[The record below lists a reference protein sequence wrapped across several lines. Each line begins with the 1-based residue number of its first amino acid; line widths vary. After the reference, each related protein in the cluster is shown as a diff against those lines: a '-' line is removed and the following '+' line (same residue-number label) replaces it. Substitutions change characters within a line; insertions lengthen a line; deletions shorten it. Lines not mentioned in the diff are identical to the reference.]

1 MASESI
7 RVALGA
13 TTFLEHDLQLDVDDR
28 HPICH
33 GGLVFDISTTD
44 GVITHCV
51 PQIGFMHRSAEKLY
65 ESRDYRQIMML
76 ANRHDWLSGFHGEL
90 LVALTVEEALGI
102 TPPARATWTRML
114 LAEVNRLTTSMM
126 WCSFLTS
133 TPLRALREPLLD
145 FMQQVSGSRIHPMI
159 NRIGGL
165 AHPIPTES
173 LDHLPELLEPIAA
186 RLPDIRQDIARAP
199 LRGIGIVREDVVE
212 AFDCSGIIAQASGVD
227 RDLRFGDPYL
237 AYASCMECTPII
249 TDTAGDASA
258 RYGALLAVMQS
269 SLDIIARA
277 IAVLRDLTD
286 EPIDV
291 PLPKVVRVPNSTTF
305 MQVESPIG
313 ISGALLV
320 SAGDKTPWR
329 LKLTTPSFHTMQAL
343 PTIVQGIE
351 LDQLSTVLM
360 SLPMIVG
367 DIDR

>member
-1 MASESI
+1 MPSGPV

-13 TTFLEHDLQLDVDDR
+13 TSFLEHDLLLDIDDR

-33 GGLVFDISTTD
+33 GGLQFDISTTD

-51 PQIGFMHRSAEKLY
+51 PKIGFMHRSAEKLY

-90 LVALTVEEALGI
+90 LIALTVEEALGM
-102 TPPARATWTRML
+102 TPPARATWTRTL

-126 WCSFLTS
+126 WCSFVTS
-133 TPLRALREPLLD
+133 VPLRTLREPLLH
-145 FMQQVSGSRIHPMI
+145 FMQEVSGSRIHPMI

-165 AHPIPTES
+165 SHPIPAEA
-173 LDHLPELLEPIAA
+173 LDHLPELLAPIAA
-186 RLPDIRQDIARAP
+186 HLPDIAHDIEVAP
-199 LRGIGIVREDVVE
+199 LRGIGIVHKDVVE
-212 AFDCSGIIAQASGVD
+212 AFNCSGVMSLASGVD
-227 RDLRFGDPYL
+227 RDLRFRRPYL
-237 AYASCMECTPII
+237 AYASCSEFAPLI
-249 TDTAGDASA
+249 TDTSGDAKA
-258 RYGALLAVMQS
+258 RYSALLAIMRS

-277 IAVLRDLTD
+277 TQMVRELVAK
-286 EPIDV
+286 PIDV
-291 PLPKVVRVPNSTTF
+291 PLSKVVRVPNSTTF

-320 SAGDKTPWR
+320 SAGDKTPLR
-329 LKLTTPSFHTMQAL
+329 LKLSTPSFHTMQAV
-343 PTIVQGIE
+343 PTIVQGVA

-360 SLPMIVG
+360 SLPMVVG

>member
-1 MASESI
+1 MASESV

-13 TTFLEHDLQLDVDDR
+13 TSFLEHDLRLDIDER

-33 GGLVFDISTTD
+33 GGLAFDITTTD
-44 GVITHCV
+44 GVITSCV
-51 PQIGFMHRSAEKLY
+51 PNIGFMHRSAEKLY

-90 LVALTVEEALGI
+90 LVALAVEDALGI
-102 TPPARATWTRML
+102 SPPGRATWTRML

-126 WCSFLTS
+126 WCSFVTS
-133 TPLRALREPLLD
+133 VPLRAMREPLLD

-165 AHPIPTES
+165 AHPIPAEA
-173 LDHLPELLEPIAA
+173 LDRLPELLEPIAA
-186 RLPDIRQDIARAP
+186 RAPDVAEDIEQAP

-227 RDLRFGDPYL
+227 RNLRFTRPYL
-237 AYASCMECTPII
+237 AYAACADFAPIT
-249 TDTAGDASA
+249 TDTAGDARA
-258 RYGALLAVMQS
+258 RYAALLAVMRS
-269 SLDIIARA
+269 SLDIVLRA
-277 IAVLRDLTD
+277 IEVVRDLAE

-305 MQVESPIG
+305 MQVEGPIG

-351 LDQLSTVLM
+351 LAQLNTVLM
-360 SLPMIVG
+360 SLPMVVG